1 MPRIFYM
8 WRWCICFLLTIPFI
22 LLPIVWY
29 TFPTSC
35 QDGHIHYAEGHE
47 HDSEVDEPWHC
58 HVPRYTGCA
67 CTPGYDCL
75 SGGLYGPTNNGA
87 LLIFLIV
94 VGLFSLL
101 FCTYEHGD
109 TVDYEDGRRYSSAR
123 RPIRIQKNTRGLNGY
138 PVR

>member
-1 MPRIFYM
+1 M
-8 WRWCICFLLTIPFI
+8 WRRCVCILFTLPFI

-35 QDGHIHYAEGHE
+35 EDGHILYAEGHE
-47 HDSEVDEPWHC
+47 HDTDIEEPWHC

-75 SGGLYGPTNNGA
+75 SGGMYGPTNNGA
-87 LLIFLIV
+87 LLIFLILTA
-94 VGLFSLL
+94 LFALF
-101 FCTYEHGD
+101 FCTYDNVD
-109 TVDYEDGRRYSSAR
+109 TIPFERNDRRRAAISTSK
-123 RPIRIQKNTRGLNGY
+123 QNNQMKRGLYGY